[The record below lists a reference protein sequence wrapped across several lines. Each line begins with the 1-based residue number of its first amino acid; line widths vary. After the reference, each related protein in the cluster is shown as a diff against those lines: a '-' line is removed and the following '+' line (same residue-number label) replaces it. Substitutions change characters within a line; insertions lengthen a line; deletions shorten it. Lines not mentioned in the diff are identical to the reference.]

1 MALRRKTITGY
12 CDPLSVR
19 PGGRLEFKVCCYDA
33 GTYQAEMVRLIGG
46 DDSEGGIGVIEEL
59 LDASFT
65 NEYPGRYQMIHRGS
79 YGQVEIKSRLL
90 ELESITLQALI
101 YPTLPGQQPQVIMG
115 QQGGFNLC
123 LDKEGALAA
132 TLAGK
137 ILASTGKPVRRHQ
150 WLFVGVSYNGE
161 TGRLF
166 LAQWPLAVSPGD
178 RAISAKASLEVCA
191 GVGETIS
198 SSEAPFLFASGGE
211 SNFFNGKI
219 DRPRL
224 AKRALSSAEME
235 LLCAYEVP
243 AGLASDVLGAWDFG
257 SNITTDG
264 FLDKSTTDLKG
275 ILFNLPTRGVTGH
288 NWDGSEHNWRYAPE
302 QYGAAHF
309 HEDDLY
315 DAGWKT
321 DFSYAIPDD
330 LPSGIY
336 AARLRHGEDLDRIP
350 FFVLPP
356 KGQATADAAFLVPTA
371 SYIAYANTRQ
381 RLQPNLIFGSGL
393 PERVNDAFLASHPE
407 VGGSLYDLHQDRSGI
422 HHSSR
427 LRPVLN
433 MKPGD
438 NRPWG
443 LPADLNVVAWLN
455 AIDQKFDVITD
466 EDLHSEG
473 AELLKPYR
481 CIITGS
487 HPEYHSTAMLDGI
500 GNYLD
505 QGGRLMY
512 LGGNGFYWR
521 IGLRDDKLG
530 VIEVRRAEDGT
541 RAWMSPVGEYY
552 QSFNGE
558 YGGLWR
564 RNGRPPNRLVGIGFA
579 AQGFDRSAFYERQ
592 AGADNPRAAFALA
605 GVGDDPI
612 GNFGSIGGGAA
623 GEEIDR
629 WDTREG
635 TPLHTLVLARAS
647 NFGEDMLRTKEDFLS
662 TMPPF
667 DDPNVRA
674 DMVFFECPMGGAVFS
689 TGSITWVSSLAH
701 NNYNN
706 NVAQITGNVLR
717 RFLDIEPFPPPP

>member
-1 MALRRKTITGY
+1 
-12 CDPLSVR
+12 
-19 PGGRLEFKVCCYDA
+19 
-33 GTYQAEMVRLIGG
+33 
-46 DDSEGGIGVIEEL
+46 
-59 LDASFT
+59 
-65 NEYPGRYQMIHRGS
+65 
-79 YGQVEIKSRLL
+79 
-90 ELESITLQALI
+90 
-101 YPTLPGQQPQVIMG
+101 
-115 QQGGFNLC
+115 
-123 LDKEGALAA
+123 
-132 TLAGK
+132 
-137 ILASTGKPVRRHQ
+137 
-150 WLFVGVSYNGE
+150 
-161 TGRLF
+161 
-166 LAQWPLAVSPGD
+166 
-178 RAISAKASLEVCA
+178 
-191 GVGETIS
+191 
-198 SSEAPFLFASGGE
+198 
-211 SNFFNGKI
+211 
-219 DRPRL
+219 
-224 AKRALSSAEME
+224 ME

-264 FLDKSTTDLKG
+264 FLDKSTNDLKG

-315 DAGWKT
+315 DAGWNT
-321 DFSYAIPDD
+321 EFSYTIPDD

-393 PERVNDAFLASHPE
+393 PETVNDAFLASHPE

-443 LPADLNVVAWLN
+443 LPADLNIVAWLIS
-455 AIDQKFDVITD
+455 IDQKFDVITD

-481 CIITGS
+481 CLITGS

-521 IGLRDDKLG
+521 IGIRDDKLG

-667 DDPNVRA
+667 DDSNVRA